1 MKKLSAILLLLC
13 LSLSLQPVFAQGG
26 GGDAKSKAILGKL
39 SDKMKSLKSL
49 KANFNFVVSN
59 NGRGTSRNG
68 TFYMKGD
75 KYKVVMDKQEIMCD
89 GRTVWTYLKDANE
102 VQVSD
107 YNASEQ
113 TISPSKLFTDF
124 YDKEYSYTYGG
135 TSKVAG
141 KAVDVIEM
149 TPIAKN
155 KQFNKVEL
163 YVAKDNTLAGG
174 KIFEKNGAQY
184 LYEIT
189 SFSPNSAVAE
199 HLFTFDKKK
208 HPKVEVVDLR

>member
-1 MKKLSAILLLLC
+1 MKKISAILLLFVLGISFTPA
-13 LSLSLQPVFAQGG
+13 LAQ
-26 GGDAKSKAILGKL
+26 GGDAKSKAILTKL
-39 SDKMKSLKSL
+39 SEKMKTVKSL
-49 KANFNFVVSN
+49 KANFNFIVST
-59 NGRGTSRNG
+59 NGRGTSRSG

-75 KYKVVMDKQEIMCD
+75 KYKVALDKQEIMCN

-107 YNASEQ
+107 YNANEQ
-113 TISPSKLFTDF
+113 TISPSKLFTNF
-124 YDKEYSYTYGG
+124 YDKEFNYNYAG

-149 TPIAKN
+149 TPVSGN

-163 YVAKDNTLAGG
+163 YVAKNNTLAGG

-184 LYEIT
+184 IYEIT
-189 SFSPNSAVAE
+189 SFVPNAAVTDNM
-199 HLFTFDKKK
+199 FSFDTKK